1 MSSGAGTGWNTET
14 WARWVYD
21 LAGADPAEP
30 PTILDLAEAILG
42 AGAVQLVP
50 ATLLPGLRAR
60 LIELRERHL
69 PGRYGLRAAG
79 TYIQARRKLE
89 LPDLAFS
96 VGHELAEW
104 VLRRVAGVTDPDIE
118 RQANA
123 LGAALVIPRASV
135 TAEQRAFFDLNLA
148 RTFCVPPACWA
159 LRWGEITGE
168 HVAVVTPERV
178 HRRGEC
184 WPFDDA
190 EMRRLARQETPMKWG
205 RPRWRRELRG
215 RRVVL
220 VDQ

>member
-123 LGAALVIPRASV
+123 LGAALVQLTSDA
-135 TAEQRAFFDLNLA
+135 A
-148 RTFCVPPACWA
+148 RTEAHRFYERLGYVGSHVGFKYNVP
-159 LRWGEITGE
+159 R
-168 HVAVVTPERV
+168 
-178 HRRGEC
+178 
-184 WPFDDA
+184 
-190 EMRRLARQETPMKWG
+190 
-205 RPRWRRELRG
+205 
-215 RRVVL
+215 
-220 VDQ
+220 